1 MLFYTK
7 DTKRLGYIYRGE
19 PYLLSSKEAITEEI
33 VDLNPEDYGDQKP
46 EKICNLCNTIK
57 PVDEFQINQTGKG
70 DRQVRRP
77 SCNDCRQ
84 TIDGKPMHKKDKANW
99 KSTKPHLKPFECPVC
114 LKITIPGLTS
124 KVVLHH
130 DHETGRIIGWI
141 CDSCNTG
148 LGRFRD
154 DPEVLLHAIWYLKN
168 H

>member
-1 MLFYTK
+1 MLIYTK
-7 DTKRLGYIYRGE
+7 DTKRVGYVYKGE
-19 PYLLSSKEAITEEI
+19 AYLLGSKDEITEET
-33 VDLNPEDYGDQKP
+33 VVLDVEKYGDKFS
-46 EKICNLCNTIK
+46 EKICNICHTIK
-57 PVDEFQINQTGKG
+57 SVDEFQVNQNAKNN
-70 DRQVRRP
+70 RKVRRP
-77 SCNDCRQ
+77 SCNSCRQ
-84 TIDGKPMHKKDKANW
+84 NIDGKAMQDRTEW
-99 KSTKPHLKPFECPVC
+99 DSRKPHLVPFECPVC

-130 DHETGRIIGWI
+130 DHQTGRIIGWI